1 MAIVVKER
9 SGRAV
14 AWSVQREKSVVVR
27 GYSPFRALALTF
39 RVVGLLLLLAV
50 SVLPC
55 QAQDFDLAEEPPKV
69 VALLDEAITLEQELD
84 SPDLIVR
91 VAELYCSA
99 SRLGSLE
106 AQYRFGLFYLKG
118 SGAPRNVVFA
128 ANLFSLAAQRGHAK
142 AMDMLEKVNLRNID
156 LPACML

>member
-1 MAIVVKER
+1 MAIVVEEQ
-9 SGRAV
+9 SGRTAALCAKRRKPV
-14 AWSVQREKSVVVR
+14 TVR
-27 GYSPFRALALTF
+27 GFSPIHALAGIGRL
-39 RVVGLLLLLAV
+39 VCLPLLVAV
-50 SVLPC
+50 SALPC
-55 QAQDFDLAEEPPKV
+55 HAQDFDLAAEPPRV
-69 VALLDEAITLEQELD
+69 VAMLDEAISLEQD
-84 SPDLIVR
+84 INNPDLILR
-91 VAELYCSA
+91 VAELYCAA

-142 AMDMLEKVNLRNID
+142 AMDMLEKVNLRTID